1 MNDEHKIFKLY
12 LEMAAKKNQPQMIER
27 ADGTKHGILHDKLH
41 REDGAAY
48 EHANG
53 TKAWYLHGKRHREDG
68 AAYEGA
74 DGTKQWYLHD
84 KRHREDGAAVE
95 WADGTKAWYCMTWYY
110 ENAEAWAE
118 ALLKSRNEKHD
129 EQSIDAFLKAILKKD
144 IEEAL

>member
-27 ADGTKHGILHDKLH
+27 PDGTRAWYLHGKLH
-41 REDGAAY
+41 RADGAAI
-48 EHANG
+48 EHADG
-53 TKAWYLHGKRHREDG
+53 SKTWFLHGKRHREDG

-74 DGTKQWYLHD
+74 NGIKEWWLHG
-84 KRHREDGAAVE
+84 KLHREDAPAVE
-95 WADGTKAWYCMTWYY
+95 YADGTKSWYLHNVRY
-110 ENAEAWAE
+110 NDAETWAE

-129 EQSIDAFLKAILKKD
+129 KQSIDAFLKAILKKD

>member
-27 ADGTKHGILHDKLH
+27 ADGSKTWYLHDKLH

-48 EHANG
+48 EGADG
-53 TKAWYLHGKRHREDG
+53 TKQWFLHDKRHREDG
-68 AAYEGA
+68 AAVEWA

-84 KRHREDGAAVE
+84 KRHREDGAAYE
-95 WADGTKAWYCMTWYY
+95 GADGSKEWYLHDRYY
-110 ENAEAWAE
+110 ENAETWAE

-129 EQSIDAFLKAILKKD
+129 KQSIDAFLKAILKKD

>member
-27 ADGTKHGILHDKLH
+27 ADGTKSWYLHGKLH
-41 REDGAAY
+41 RADGAAI

-53 TKAWYLHGKRHREDG
+53 SKSWYLHGKRHREGAPAIEYASGSKTWYLHDKRHREDG

-74 DGTKQWYLHD
+74 DGTKQWWLHD
-84 KRHREDGAAVE
+84 RH
-95 WADGTKAWYCMTWYY
+95 Y
-110 ENAEAWAE
+110 ENAETWAE